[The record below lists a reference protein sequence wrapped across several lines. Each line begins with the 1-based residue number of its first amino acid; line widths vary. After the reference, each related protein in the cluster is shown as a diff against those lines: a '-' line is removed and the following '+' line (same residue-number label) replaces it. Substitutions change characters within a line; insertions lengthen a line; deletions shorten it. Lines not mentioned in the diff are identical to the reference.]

1 MSTVRI
7 GTRGSMLALWQSKW
21 VGSELARL
29 HDGVE
34 AELEIIKTRGDKIQD
49 TPLAKVGGKGLFVK
63 EIETA
68 LLSGDVDLAVHS
80 LKDVPTEQPE
90 GLYLAAFPE
99 RVDWRDALISR
110 DGSALADLPEGAL
123 IGTSSLRRVAQ
134 LKRARPD
141 LRFDA
146 LRGNV
151 DTRLRKLQEGQAD
164 AIILACAGLD
174 RLGYS
179 QVITERLAPDVML
192 PAAGQGILAIEAR
205 EDDAR
210 TLDLLKPMDCAA
222 SRACATAE
230 RHVIAALDGSCQVP
244 IGALARV
251 REETFVVE
259 ALVASL
265 DGTRVLRANADGQA
279 DQAEALAAD
288 VVRSLLG
295 QGAAAILAEATED
308 A

>member
-1 MSTVRI
+1 
-7 GTRGSMLALWQSKW
+7 MLALWQSKW